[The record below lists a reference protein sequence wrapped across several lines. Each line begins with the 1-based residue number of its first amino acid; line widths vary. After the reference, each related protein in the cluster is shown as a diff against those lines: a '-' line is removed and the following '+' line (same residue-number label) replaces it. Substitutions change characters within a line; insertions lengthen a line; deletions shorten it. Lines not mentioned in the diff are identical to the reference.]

1 MNNVYT
7 IKNLSYRV
15 ANNKIISDISCDINN
30 ACISVIKGPNGAGKT
45 TLLKLIFGFLQPSS
59 GMIIRNY
66 DQNNME
72 ISYFSESNFSK

>member
-45 TLLKLIFGFLQPSS
+45 TLKINIWISS
-59 GMIIRNY
+59 TFIRNDY
-66 DQNNME
+66 
-72 ISYFSESNFSK
+72 S